1 MNANAESNVSP
12 GAEQVVVEPVTIHI
26 GAQISG
32 VDGKPSTQL
41 ADEPIVAL

>member
-12 GAEQVVVEPVTIHI
+12 GTEQVVFEPMTIHI

-32 VDGKPSTQL
+32 VDGKPSTRL
-41 ADEPIVAL
+41 AGEPIVAL